1 MTKMTEPRFRNLCS
15 YWTKIDQTPR
25 CVALNDY
32 YEPQYSMWS
41 RCNIIIPL
49 MNWECVAFFRPCTFS
64 KDQLEHLNFL
74 RTGRPDADY
83 ELARF
88 TRFYSNAPHKQCMT
102 NSAILKSY
110 IKTPSSNDRIF
121 ANFPPIPLQRPEQYG
136 YSRPL
141 LNLLLAVI
149 APKAADRVEVGTYN
163 PEGSIHTVLYVRNRF
178 DGNTFWLNDRPAA
191 PRKENSK

>member
-1 MTKMTEPRFRNLCS
+1 MKMTEPRFRNLCS
-15 YWTKIDQTPR
+15 YWTRLSETPR

-41 RCNIIIPL
+41 RCNIVIPL
-49 MNWECVAFFRPCTFS
+49 MNWECVAFFRPRTFS
-64 KDQLEHLNFL
+64 KDQLEYLNLL

-88 TRFYSNAPHKQCMT
+88 TRFYCNAPHSQCVT
-102 NSAILKSY
+102 NSAMLKSY
-110 IKTPSSNDRIF
+110 IKSPTSADRIF
-121 ANFPPIPLQRPEQYG
+121 AGFPPIPLQHPDQYG

-141 LNLLLAVI
+141 LNLLLPII
-149 APKAADRVEVGTYN
+149 APKAADPVEVGTFN
-163 PEGSIHTVLYVRNRF
+163 PEHSIHTILYVRSRF

-191 PRKENSK
+191 PRKENAK